1 MSNTLSALQSELVE
15 KGSVRFAVRARP
27 NAPVTKVLDVL
38 DDESVKIAIKA
49 PAEGG
54 KANAELV
61 RFLAQEFG
69 VSREQVKIVSGASAR
84 HKLVQI
90 KNC

>member
-1 MSNTLSALQSELVE
+1 MKTLHEELQA
-15 KGSVRFAVRARP
+15 KGSVCFAVRVRP
-27 NAPVTKVLDVL
+27 SASETKVLDIMT
-38 DDESVKIAIKA
+38 DESVKIAIKA

-61 RFLAQEFG
+61 KFLAKEFDTTKES
-69 VSREQVKIVSGASAR
+69 VRIVSGAASR

-90 KNC
+90 TL